1 MMPTAALVTSRT
13 HSSPHFH
20 EVNIVC
26 AGFTVSFVLL
36 SLVVALV
43 PLSVVC
49 RSTSVSVRC
58 WLCSAVLSLLCTF
71 FRCFTLAFTGGSPV
85 WLSGGCDVSKIIT
98 SVSLWLF
105 CSCRVVSLLLIST
118 LIMLSSRCW

>member
-1 MMPTAALVTSRT
+1 MMPTAAPVTSRT

-71 FRCFTLAFTGGSPV
+71 FLCFTLAFTGGSPV

-98 SVSLWLF
+98 SVSL
-105 CSCRVVSLLLIST
+105 
-118 LIMLSSRCW
+118 